1 MFAYNVLKM
10 GDSHVYTTVDSLR
23 KKLDSHAENAKIG
36 FVPTMGA
43 LHHGHISL
51 VKQAMESCEIVVVS
65 IFVNPTQFN
74 NSEDLIKYPRT
85 LEKDVELLNSAGEI
99 VVFAPN
105 IEDVYPAN
113 FENIHVELGDLGT
126 VMEGKFRPGHFNGV
140 MNVVKR
146 LFDIVK
152 PDRAFFGLKDFQ
164 QLAVVKFMTKS
175 LNLPVEIVACEIV
188 REPSGLASSSRNMRL
203 SDEHKTEAL
212 ALYNC
217 LMLAKQLS
225 AECSP
230 RKARKKA
237 RKAFKQ
243 SGLVLEYLE
252 IVDPTTLQPLRKEWV
267 PGANACIAAM
277 CGEVRLIDN
286 LQLVPFDEK

>member
-1 MFAYNVLKM
+1 MFTYNVLKM
-10 GDSHVYTTVDSLR
+10 GDSHVFTTVDSLR
-23 KKLDSHAENAKIG
+23 KMLDSRAENTKIG

-51 VKQAMESCEIVVVS
+51 VKQAMESCELVVVS

-85 LEKDVELLNSAGEI
+85 LEKDVDLLNSAGEI
-99 VVFAPN
+99 VVFAPG
-105 IEDVYPAN
+105 IGDVYPAN
-113 FENIHVELGDLGT
+113 FENIRVDLGDMGT

-146 LFDIVK
+146 LFDIVQ
-152 PDRAFFGLKDFQ
+152 PDCAFFGLKDFQ
-164 QLAVVKFMTKS
+164 QLAVIKFMTKA
-175 LNLPVEIVACEIV
+175 LNLPVEIIACEIV
-188 REPSGLASSSRNMRL
+188 REPSGLASSSRNVRL
-203 SDEHKTEAL
+203 SDDQKTQASAL
-212 ALYNC
+212 FDC
-217 LMLAKQLS
+217 LKLAKQLS
-225 AECSP
+225 TEFSP
-230 RKARKKA
+230 RKVRKKA

-252 IVDPTTLQPLRKEWV
+252 IVDPITLQPLRKEWV
-267 PGANACIAAM
+267 QGANACIAAL

-286 LQLVPFDEK
+286 MQLVPFDEK